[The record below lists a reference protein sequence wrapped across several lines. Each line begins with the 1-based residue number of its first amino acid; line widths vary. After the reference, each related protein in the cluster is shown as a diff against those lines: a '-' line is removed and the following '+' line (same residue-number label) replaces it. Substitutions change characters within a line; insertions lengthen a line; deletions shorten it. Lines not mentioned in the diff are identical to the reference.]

1 MFNKTNVENLFF
13 LLINLIKERI
23 SNLLVYIKYIF
34 KQILREKVTL
44 LRIVNEMGILQ
55 RRN

>member
-23 SNLLVYIKYIF
+23 LNLLVYIKYIF